1 MPMPPRPRPEGGQE
15 ETSPTFLNHDN
26 NGGLGGG
33 PANGARQQPPQHK
46 PKPTQDEL
54 VIGAWNAEEE
64 LAKDNLRQ
72 VSYQS
77 QSCRVFIRHT
87 R

>member
-1 MPMPPRPRPEGGQE
+1 MWIFQHMPMPPRPRPEGGQE
-15 ETSPTFLNHDN
+15 ETSPTFLSHDN

-33 PANGARQQPPQHK
+33 ANGSRQALPHK

-64 LAKDNLRQ
+64 LAKDNMRQ
-72 VSYQS
+72 VS
-77 QSCRVFIRHT
+77 F
-87 R
+87 

>member
-1 MPMPPRPRPEGGQE
+1 MPPRPRPEGGQE
-15 ETSPTFLNHDN
+15 ETSPTFLSHDN

-33 PANGARQQPPQHK
+33 PANGARQPPQHK

-77 QSCRVFIRHT
+77 QSCRLFLPAEG
-87 R
+87 

>member
-1 MPMPPRPRPEGGQE
+1 MPPRPRPEGGQE

-26 NGGLGGG
+26 NGGGLGGG
-33 PANGARQQPPQHK
+33 PAANGARQPPQHK

-72 VSYQS
+72 VGY
-77 QSCRVFIRHT
+77 
-87 R
+87 